1 MAKPNYDHWDLINE
15 FSLDHAAAL
24 CCDIEPEPWE
34 WRTNPAP
41 AVVLA
46 MRDALERKCP
56 PKVSRERGE
65 SVTQRLDPF
74 WLPGTERYSPP
85 RERITKTWPR
95 AQLRAWAEATGHL
108 AAMPF
113 LKTPEERAIPTLKP
127 GPASVRRADAES
139 NLYALV
145 GLLSLALAE
154 RGGNNFWHT
163 RNGRKT
169 LNLATVQDKLAVVA
183 KDQGIDTAGLGASS
197 LASHL
202 TRGQAEIED
211 RRPEVAKIP
220 DPRP

>member
-1 MAKPNYDHWDLINE
+1 MAKPNYDNWDLINE

-24 CCDIEPEPWE
+24 CCDTEPEPWE

-56 PKVSRERGE
+56 PKVARERGE

-113 LKTPEERAIPTLKP
+113 LKTPEERAIPTTQP
-127 GPASVRRADAES
+127 GPASVIRADAERHRKI
-139 NLYALV
+139 LL
-145 GLLSLALAE
+145 GLLVLAVTE
-154 RGGNNFWHT
+154 IGGPAYLK
-163 RNGRKT
+163 NGKPNLSAVARK
-169 LNLATVQDKLAVVA
+169 LATIAEDEDVDLSGLANM
-183 KDQGIDTAGLGASS
+183 DERLSAGLKE
-197 LASHL
+197 L
-202 TRGQAEIED
+202 
-211 RRPEVAKIP
+211 KKN
-220 DPRP
+220 PRT